1 MNQEGNHPNET
12 GPALSVV
19 IPTMGRAILL
29 KTLESLAAAEGFG
42 EIEVCVAGK
51 VPDAEVAAGLGAFL
65 EKHPNVRHLDIRFE
79 TGDSSRKKNAGAA
92 ATSAPLVAFLDD
104 DVEVARDWPRQI
116 REPFADAPVG
126 LACGPSLVPDQL
138 PPWARWAG
146 LALASPAAGYVAER
160 YRQNREVPYPV
171 DWDRIIGCNAVY
183 RRVAFEQMGG
193 FPADFYPG
201 EEMIAAYRTEKLG
214 WGLRFL
220 PEAKVWHYPRSSPG
234 RFWKQM
240 WGYGATR
247 IRLLRAGVSFHAA
260 PLVPG
265 LWVAATLALAVA
277 SAWSR
282 AARWL
287 LAGELA
293 AYALVALAV
302 AAWTVRRTHRACDW
316 ALAAV
321 VPMMHAAYGLAEW
334 AELLRPGRDFTERR
348 TTSGE

>member
-1 MNQEGNHPNET
+1 MAKT
-12 GPALSVV
+12 GAITLFFRMIAEKTGWNDLTRQVHGALNN
-19 IPTMGRAILL
+19 MGEMS
-29 KTLESLAAAEGFG
+29 KAAKAVSMAFG
-42 EIEVCVAGK
+42 
-51 VPDAEVAAGLGAFL
+51 
-65 EKHPNVRHLDIRFE
+65 
-79 TGDSSRKKNAGAA
+79 
-92 ATSAPLVAFLDD
+92 
-104 DVEVARDWPRQI
+104 
-116 REPFADAPVG
+116 
-126 LACGPSLVPDQL
+126 
-138 PPWARWAG
+138 
-146 LALASPAAGYVAER
+146 
-160 YRQNREVPYPV
+160 
-171 DWDRIIGCNAVY
+171 
-183 RRVAFEQMGG
+183 QMGG

-220 PEAKVWHYPRSSPG
+220 PGARVWHYPRSSPG

-265 LWVAATLALAVA
+265 LWVAATLGLAVA

-302 AAWTVRRTHRACDW
+302 AAWTVRRTRRACDW

-321 VPMMHAAYGLAEW
+321 VPMMHVAYGLAEW
-334 AELLRPGRDFTERR
+334 SELLRPGRDFTEPVRG
-348 TTSGE
+348 SGR

>member
-1 MNQEGNHPNET
+1 MGETDIHPEKR
-12 GPALSVV
+12 GPSLSVV

-29 KTLESLAAAEGFG
+29 KTLESLAAAEGFAG
-42 EIEVCVAGK
+42 LEVCVAGK
-51 VPDAEVAAGLGAFL
+51 VPDAEVAAGLRAFL
-65 EKHPNVRHLDIRFE
+65 DAHPNTKHLDIRFE

-92 ATSAPLVAFLDD
+92 ETHGEIVAFLDD
-104 DVEVARDWPRQI
+104 DVEVAMDWPRRI
-116 REPFADAPVG
+116 CEPFADPAAG
-126 LACGPSLVPDQL
+126 LVCGPSLVPEKL
-138 PPWARWAG
+138 PLWARWAG

-160 YRQNREVPYPV
+160 YRENREAPYPV
-171 DWDRIIGCNAVY
+171 DWDRIIGCNAAY
-183 RRVAFEQMGG
+183 RREAFVQMGG

-220 PEAKVWHYPRSSPG
+220 PGAKVWHYPRSSPG

-247 IRLLRAGVSFHAA
+247 IRLIRGGVSFHAA

-265 LWVAATLALAVA
+265 LWVAATLGLAVA
-277 SAWSR
+277 SVWAK

-293 AYALVALAV
+293 AYALVVLAV
-302 AAWTVRRTHRACDW
+302 AAWTVWRTRRACDW
-316 ALAAV
+316 ALLAV
-321 VPMMHAAYGLAEW
+321 VPMMHIAYGLAEW
-334 AELLRPGRDFTERR
+334 AEVLRPGRDFTERGR
-348 TTSGE
+348 G